1 VARLFVSQAQM
12 DQWTAG
18 GKVGLRDDLMTVP
31 AMNRT
36 FRIEGAVRFIK
47 VVDGEDSQ
55 GLVGKVKSVID
66 LAALGAEHYGNSVI
80 LDETAYECEEG
91 FLGAPED
98 AAAGTDGEG
107 LASLGR

>member
-1 VARLFVSQAQM
+1 M

-36 FRIEGAVRFIK
+36 FRIEGAVRFLK
-47 VVDGEDSQ
+47 VVDGDDAQ
-55 GLVGKVKSVID
+55 ALVGKVKSVID
-66 LAALGAEHYGNSVI
+66 LAALGAEHQGTSV
-80 LDETAYECEEG
+80 LLGETAYECEEG

-98 AAAGTDGEG
+98 PAAGAGGET